1 MAETELTDV
10 FVELA
15 DTLTTDFDVVDFL
28 HLLTQR
34 CTELLDVD
42 TAGLLL
48 SDPSVAAIRAT
59 SDRVRHSATTRTP
72 RLGHG
77 AGVQVPHL
85 AVGWTGETQVCTPW
99 VARSCPRRYASTFD
113 AGTASTTSSAHTPA
127 VTNTEAT

>member
-34 CTELLDVD
+34 CTDLLDVD

-48 SDPSVAAIRAT
+48 SDPSVPQFVPAAI
-59 SDRVRHSATTRTP
+59 
-72 RLGHG
+72 
-77 AGVQVPHL
+77 
-85 AVGWTGETQVCTPW
+85 E
-99 VARSCPRRYASTFD
+99 Y
-113 AGTASTTSSAHTPA
+113 GTAQLPA
-127 VTNTEAT
+127 RRD